1 MRDATKNELFEIARE
16 IKNSDRHAREKEDS
30 LFELLRA
37 VCYYKDEDSTLKS
50 ARNELDLFKAL
61 AAKAGGEV

>member
-16 IKNSDRHAREKEDS
+16 IKNSDRHVEEKKDS

-37 VCYYKDEDSTLKS
+37 VCYYEDEESMLKS
-50 ARNELDLFKAL
+50 ARHELVLFKAL